1 MSSGP
6 PKPTTVGAVRPA
18 VEIIP
23 KPTARSII
31 LPSAVLKRSIRTG
44 TIPSSASNSAGNQLY
59 SLPVS
64 TMMSW
69 MAVRTSGRSTAATSI
84 VVRKIPMSVMMRRC
98 ALRPRIIAPQVGA
111 KWPPVQLFTRRGYAR
126 RECRVNQRVCFE
138 SGPLAPPP
146 RTSSSALRRA
156 ASQSGGVWERTRELM
171 MRSTARATQSLARA
185 SQSSAAADSVS
196 PIPLQPS
203 PPARV
208 YVARVQSIGTRTS
221 DYDFELADD
230 RIAQRPLERRDA
242 SRLLIV
248 DRSTGTLEHG
258 VFSDLERLVAPG
270 DVLVVNR
277 SAVVRARLLGT
288 RDSGAP
294 AEVMLLRP
302 LGPTTF
308 EAMVSPGAKL
318 RPGRRVTIG
327 DDLSV
332 DILETT
338 GRGTRLVKLTTSM
351 DVDAAIARYGH
362 VPLPPY
368 TDRADEPA
376 DADRDQTVFARDPGS
391 VAAPT
396 AGPHFTEALLDRMTR
411 AGARPA

>member
-1 MSSGP
+1 
-6 PKPTTVGAVRPA
+6 
-18 VEIIP
+18 
-23 KPTARSII
+23 
-31 LPSAVLKRSIRTG
+31 
-44 TIPSSASNSAGNQLY
+44 
-59 SLPVS
+59 
-64 TMMSW
+64 
-69 MAVRTSGRSTAATSI
+69 
-84 VVRKIPMSVMMRRC
+84 
-98 ALRPRIIAPQVGA
+98 
-111 KWPPVQLFTRRGYAR
+111 
-126 RECRVNQRVCFE
+126 
-138 SGPLAPPP
+138 
-146 RTSSSALRRA
+146 
-156 ASQSGGVWERTRELM
+156 

-302 LGPTTF
+302 RGPTTF

-368 TDRADEPA
+368 IDRADEPA
-376 DADRDQTVFARDPGS
+376 DAERYQTVFAREPGS

-396 AGPHFTEALLDRMTR
+396 AGLHFTEALLDRMTR
-411 AGARPA
+411 AGVRRAEVVLHVGAGTFKPVASDDPATHVMHEESFVVSGADAAAINGARAAGSKVWAVGTTTVRTLESVADDAGRIRAGAGETTIFIRPPHPFRAVDRLITNFHLPRSTLLMLVAAFAGYDLTMRAYREAVASGYRFYSYGDAMLII